1 MTTDRTTLP
10 QIVEIC
16 CPSPEAAFCAYR
28 MGADRIE
35 LCSDLEK
42 DGLTPSHEDI
52 LSVGKAVI
60 TGERPMRMNVLIRPR
75 EGDFVY
81 SEGEKREILEDI
93 EFCASSGVVESVVI
107 GALTREGDIDIPFCK
122 EALSLARSLGLG
134 VTFHRAIDHC
144 RDILSATA
152 QVLGLG
158 VDRILSSGGAPT
170 AWEGKRNLCMA
181 TYISS
186 KVKTIVMPGSGVT
199 PENVAPLL
207 DFTLAREVHGSR
219 ISLIQAVSD
228 YYNGRYVL

>member
-158 VDRILSSGGAPT
+158 VDRILSSGGKPT
-170 AWEGKRNLCMA
+170 AWEGRETLRAMVRLSSLAGSGGRIMA
-181 TYISS
+181 
-186 KVKTIVMPGSGVT
+186 GSGVKAS
-199 PENVAPLL
+199 NVLEIVR
-207 DFTLAREVHGSR
+207 FTGVREVHGSR
-219 ISLIQAVSD
+219 TEILPATQRVPRA
-228 YYNGRYVL
+228 